1 MSLSEIPPR
10 WFSAVLLIATFLA
23 SFGCASKRPPVPE
36 QLMNL
41 EPKTPVIIVPGL
53 TGSKLRDP
61 GTGKVLWGTTA
72 RLLSPHDGGV
82 SLMLPLDPELHDDA
96 YLVPFDVIHR
106 MNFGLTKLD
115 IYGGLIELLQDAGY
129 RLGSLDDPQPGD
141 TLFVVP
147 YDWRRNNVS
156 VAAELVEKLER
167 LKRSRGDSELRVHAI
182 CHSNSARIVRYAM
195 KYGGAKMADAS
206 AGRAGVR
213 TADRA

>member
-1 MSLSEIPPR
+1 MGRVESYG
-10 WFSAVLLIATFLA
+10 VLLAAAFFLLA

-36 QLMNL
+36 QLLRL

-61 GTGKVLWGTTA
+61 ETGKVLWGNSA
-72 RLLSPHDGGV
+72 RLLSPHDGGAT
-82 SLMLPLDPELHDDA
+82 LALPLDAELRRADRLEA
-96 YLVPFDVIHR
+96 FDVIHR
-106 MNFGLTKLD
+106 MNLGLTRLD

-129 RLGSLDDPQPGD
+129 RLGSLDDPGPED

-156 VAAELVEKLER
+156 IAADLVEKLER
-167 LKRSRGDSELRVHAI
+167 LRLARDVPELRVHAI

-195 KYGGAKMADAS
+195 K
-206 AGRAGVR
+206 
-213 TADRA
+213 